1 MNITLQRTSMSDTC
15 TEGNIVL
22 PDGTTV
28 HSLELPWVPEQ
39 GFPGGEPDK
48 SCVPSGL
55 YTLALH
61 DTLKHPFT
69 FALVNPALGVI
80 HEPDPTFPN
89 ARTACLIHVANTV
102 ADLEGCIGI
111 GMTHLTCFVGASVLA
126 MTNFKTTVPW
136 VAGNTLTITDP

>member
-1 MNITLQRTSMSDTC
+1 MNITLQRTSMSETC

-55 YTLALH
+55 YALALH
-61 DTLKHPFT
+61 DTL
-69 FALVNPALGVI
+69 
-80 HEPDPTFPN
+80 PN
-89 ARTACLIHVANTV
+89 FRTACLIHVANTV